1 MWYLCRTST
10 QESWESLTLS
20 EIFQKVSAFESPWTE
35 FFLWFEGSPQWVPLV
50 QVQEV
55 FHFCQEAATKKRAK
69 LTLTP
74 PPLPKSSMP
83 PLPGPASGSASQAT
97 STASSEKK
105 TPTLPGKSKSPEA
118 ETRRFPRYQNR
129 LRVILRSK
137 EITFRTFTRN
147 ISAGGVALE
156 HDVPSALLDQ
166 DCQMYLSDPQT
177 QANIKFSARVVAN
190 RSESKYFLF
199 TNLNENESKRFAD
212 WLAKFLHQAS
222 AA

>member
-10 QESWESLTLS
+10 QESWESLSLS
-20 EIFQKVSAFESPWTE
+20 EIFQKISGFESPWNE
-35 FFLWFEGSPQWVPLV
+35 FFLWTQGYAQWVPLA
-50 QVQEV
+50 QVPEV
-55 FHFCQEAATKKRAK
+55 FHFCQEAATKKRTKASFA
-69 LTLTP
+69 P
-74 PPLPKSSMP
+74 PPLPKASIP
-83 PLPGPASGSASQAT
+83 PLPSEDSVVET
-97 STASSEKK
+97 SSEKK
-105 TPTLPGKSKSPEA
+105 TPTLPSKAKSLDS
-118 ETRRFPRYQNR
+118 ETRRFPRYQTR

-190 RSESKYFLF
+190 RAESKYFIF

-212 WLAKFLHQAS
+212 WLAKFVQQAS